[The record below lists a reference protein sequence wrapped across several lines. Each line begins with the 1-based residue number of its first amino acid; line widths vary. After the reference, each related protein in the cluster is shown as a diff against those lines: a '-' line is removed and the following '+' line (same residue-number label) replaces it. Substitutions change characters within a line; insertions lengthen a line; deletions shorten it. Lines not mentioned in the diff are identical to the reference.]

1 MGHCSGPCGCAI
13 KPNHLRQQRKLLARR
28 SRHSIAGDNGDASI
42 AALRKV
48 PAEQI
53 IAAVQAD
60 PSLNNFEAMPIV
72 DGEVIPQELEQIF
85 ANGEQADV
93 PVLIGSNADES
104 TVLCPILS
112 RCMGK
117 MSRVSI
123 GI

>member
-1 MGHCSGPCGCAI
+1 M
-13 KPNHLRQQRKLLARR
+13 
-28 SRHSIAGDNGDASI
+28 IAGNNGDASI

-85 ANGEQADV
+85 ASGKQADV

-104 TVLCPILS
+104 TAFHALFRAAVWE
-112 RCMGK
+112 R
-117 MSRVSI
+117 
-123 GI
+123 